1 MAKLNPFFLTK
12 VNFNAF
18 LWSVDMDGLLHRIRR
33 IDEMKQ
39 KTVEYHK
46 KCKAGNSTFQKMQ
59 RKVVK
64 LDELLPKLCKVI
76 MR

>member
-1 MAKLNPFFLTK
+1 MPLNHFFGRKSTFMHFYVMK
-12 VNFNAF
+12 C
-18 LWSVDMDGLLHRIRR
+18 MDGLLHRIRR

-39 KTVEYHK
+39 KNRK
-46 KCKAGNSTFQKMQ
+46 IPKNCKAGNSTFQKMQ